1 MIVFDLKCL
10 DGGEVFEGWFSS
22 EPVMSAFDACTPGKV
37 KIGNV

>member
-22 EPVMSAFDACTPGKV
+22 GADFDEQTERGLLQCP
-37 KIGNV
+37 

>member
-22 EPVMSAFDACTPGKV
+22 GADFDEQTEREA
-37 KIGNV
+37 